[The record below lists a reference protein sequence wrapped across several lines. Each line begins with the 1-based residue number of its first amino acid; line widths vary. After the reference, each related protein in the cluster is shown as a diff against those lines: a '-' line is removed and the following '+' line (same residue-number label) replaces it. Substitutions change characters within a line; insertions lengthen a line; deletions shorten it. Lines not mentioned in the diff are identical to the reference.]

1 LVEKFG
7 DVCYFWIMTNEEV
20 IRNFSALPPEAR
32 REVEDFIAFLRERY
46 GKESEKATVG
56 DWREE
61 SFVGM
66 WEDREDLRDGG
77 ADFVRELRE
86 TEWAK

>member
-7 DVCYFWIMTNEEV
+7 DVCYFWVMTNEEV

-77 ADFVRELRE
+77 ADFVREQRE

>member
-1 LVEKFG
+1 MVEKFG
-7 DVCYFWIMTNEEV
+7 DVCYFWVMTNEEV

-77 ADFVRELRE
+77 ADFVREQRE

>member
-1 LVEKFG
+1 MVEKFG
-7 DVCYFWIMTNEEV
+7 DVCYFWVMTNEEV

-66 WEDREDLRDGG
+66 WEDREDLHDGG

>member
-1 LVEKFG
+1 MVEKFG

>member
-1 LVEKFG
+1 MVEKFG
-7 DVCYFWIMTNEEV
+7 DVCYFWVMTNEEV